1 MEVSLQ
7 TLLWGLTRPVSESR
21 AIEGLQQ
28 RECCDLTSDF
38 TRSVLK
44 TRCVEVREELGK
56 TTVIKRKKM
65 GLAW

>member
-7 TLLWGLTRPVSESR
+7 TLLWGLTLPVSELG

-28 RECCDLTSDF
+28 RKCSDLTSDF

-44 TRCVEVREELGK
+44 TRCVEVREEGK
-56 TTVIKRKKM
+56 TTVIKRKKI